1 VPILRWADDHPV
13 AATIGLAIIC
23 FAGLHV
29 WSAAHDGPLL
39 LARADPTARL
49 TLYGQITS
57 TAVALL
63 GISLTVLAILL
74 ALPDRPAIAD
84 IRGSD
89 TWPRLRGLL
98 LTVGLLALIALVAAH
113 IAAALDDGKTGIE
126 WLEQVVLACAL
137 TIVLALI
144 AAGVTFWLLLKQVDE
159 PDDPSRGRGQ
169 GPDGEV
175 SSL

>member
-1 VPILRWADDHPV
+1 VPLLRWADDRPV
-13 AATIGLAIIC
+13 AATVALAVLC
-23 FAGLHV
+23 YVGLHV

-39 LARADPTARL
+39 LARADPSARL

-98 LTVGLLALIALVAAH
+98 LTVGLLALIALVAGH
-113 IAAALDDGKTGIE
+113 IAAGLDDGKTGIE
-126 WLEQVVLACAL
+126 WLEQVVLACAI
-137 TIVLALI
+137 TTVLALI
-144 AAGVTFWLLLKQVDE
+144 AAGVTFWLLLKQADQ

-169 GPDGEV
+169 GPGGEV
-175 SSL
+175 SPP